1 MNKTMNKNKD
11 AAPRRW
17 GEITNIA
24 LGYQRCRV
32 AAALPWDHERHAAW
46 SMRLGALDILLFG
59 IGAELIAI
67 GLAYG
72 IYRIYDRIPLYA
84 LFYVPIY
91 HCLGWTNDSAH
102 HLGLCII
109 AASNSLK
116 WAGAI
121 LLFRKGRWILGAIL
135 TAFLLAT
142 VFVSIS
148 LKVVSI

>member
-1 MNKTMNKNKD
+1 MSDT
-11 AAPRRW
+11 PLSTL
-17 GEITNIA
+17 EII
-24 LGYQRCRV
+24 
-32 AAALPWDHERHAAW
+32 
-46 SMRLGALDILLFG
+46 LFG

-72 IYRIYDRIPLYA
+72 IYRIYDRVPLYA

-91 HCLGWTNDSAH
+91 HRLGGTNDFAQ

-116 WAGAI
+116 WAGDI
-121 LLFRKGRWILGAIL
+121 LLFRKRRWILGAIL